1 MIKTIIT
8 ITLGLLVLNIMAMC
22 KAAGDADREW
32 EENIDRTEDGNER
45 NTP

>member
-8 ITLGLLVLNIMAMC
+8 IALGLLVLNIMAIC

-32 EENIDRTEDGNER
+32 EENIGEDKGDHQ
-45 NTP
+45 TPE

>member
-8 ITLGLLVLNIMAMC
+8 IALGLLVLNIMAIC

-32 EENIDRTEDGNER
+32 EENIGQDKGDHQMPR
-45 NTP
+45 